1 MLQSACGAKIQI
13 CRTLMNRPEIVS
25 VGVVWDSE
33 RPTIEHIMDVFATV
47 GTTLRLSDVFHSVVD
62 HRWAAST
69 VHSLVGVV
77 TYYGKHYS
85 TFFFHTKLRF
95 WIYFDDAT
103 VREIGP
109 RWEQV
114 VEKCRRG
121 RYQPLLL
128 LYAVQ
133 GGTPVSTESAPK
145 SIIQVPVSSSNQR
158 DSLKS
163 GRTFS
168 TSPPATSTPNQG
180 PAIRRSVTPSPEKSS
195 SNSAP
200 RRAITPNPEGP
211 HHHYNPQRHQQ
222 ILPRSCSDYQNL
234 TDIQAAIFSGDKNAG
249 IDVVDGDIG
258 NSEPSYIS
266 RKAVENVLNFQQKKH
281 QMVQRSNSGGS
292 YIGQVNGGFG
302 SGSNGVGDG
311 INMPDHLNI
320 PRRRDSG
327 NWSGDRN
334 SASSSSSTSM
344 ENPYL
349 YIVGKMGPRGQQQQQ
364 QSVVPRSPTGIKP
377 GELSSSSSGPYDAGY
392 DSYSLSSTDSLPL
405 QQGLKHNL
413 QVR

>member
-1 MLQSACGAKIQI
+1 
-13 CRTLMNRPEIVS
+13 MNRPEIVS

-33 RPTIEHIMDVFATV
+33 RPTLEHIMDVFATV

-62 HRWAAST
+62 HRWGAAT
-69 VHSLVGVV
+69 AHSLVGVV

-85 TFFFHTKLRF
+85 TFFFHTKLRV

-109 RWEQV
+109 RWEHV

-133 GGTPVSTESAPK
+133 GGTPGLSDGAPK
-145 SIIQVPVSSSNQR
+145 PVIPIPVSNTNYRDSIIGQRSYPNQVP
-158 DSLKS
+158 SL
-163 GRTFS
+163 S
-168 TSPPATSTPNQG
+168 TSPSQNC
-180 PAIRRSVTPSPEKSS
+180 AIRRSVTPSPEKSS
-195 SNSAP
+195 TAINNSMTNP
-200 RRAITPNPEGP
+200 RRAITPNPEISL
-211 HHHYNPQRHQQ
+211 HHYTSHHTGHPQVVNK
-222 ILPRSCSDYQNL
+222 PYSEYQNL
-234 TDIQAAIFSGDKNAG
+234 TDFQDVIFGADKSQGMDEVDAIVAN
-249 IDVVDGDIG
+249 V
-258 NSEPSYIS
+258 EPSYIS
-266 RKAVENVLNFQQKKH
+266 RKAVESVLNFQKKQH
-281 QMVQRSNSGGS
+281 LVLQRSNSGGS
-292 YIGQVNGGFG
+292 YTGPPLG
-302 SGSNGVGDG
+302 SPDG
-311 INMPDHLNI
+311 INVPEHLNI

-349 YIVGKMGPRGQQQQQ
+349 YIVGKMQPRGQ
-364 QSVVPRSPTGIKP
+364 VNVPRSPTSIKP

-405 QQGLKHNL
+405 QQGLKYNL
-413 QVR
+413 QVNKN